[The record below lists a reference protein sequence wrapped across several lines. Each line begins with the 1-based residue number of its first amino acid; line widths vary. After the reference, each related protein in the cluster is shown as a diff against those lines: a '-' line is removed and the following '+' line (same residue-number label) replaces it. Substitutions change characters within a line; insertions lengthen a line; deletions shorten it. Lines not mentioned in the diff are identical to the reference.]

1 MQKKRIDAV
10 YKEKESKLN
19 SERKAVMKTC
29 DSFEKEKISM
39 IKKLNVKLVID
50 NKKRDAKLM

>member
-29 DSFEKEKISM
+29 DSFEKRKNFYD
-39 IKKLNVKLVID
+39 KK
-50 NKKRDAKLM
+50 AKC